1 MQRDSERKR
10 ASRGLF
16 HMLHESSTTAKPP
29 LVSSPL
35 ESPDPGYTNHT
46 TAESKLVPC
55 RHTYHNTVGDRAYAI
70 HSYIFRVKSLFIPST
85 ASAIETIPTS

>member
-55 RHTYHNTVGDRAYAI
+55 RHTYHNTVE
-70 HSYIFRVKSLFIPST
+70 HMQYILISS
-85 ASAIETIPTS
+85 E